1 MGWAIWISGSASS
14 GRSGL
19 ARAAAAELRGRNV
32 PVQVLELDAICQIVT
47 PVPTGGE
54 TEREV
59 VHRVL
64 AFMAASLVDAGVPVI
79 VEAIAHRGTWR
90 ELARG
95 LIERFAEVQLGA
107 ASPEREPGPAPELVI
122 DTAAD
127 TVTAAASIGAL
138 ANRLGAETPGVAR
151 HDGGWAVWITGR
163 PGSGKTTIARQVMA
177 ALAGR
182 GLTARTVD
190 ASTVRRLVPS
200 MATAAAEELVH
211 RAVVCLARLLVEWGV
226 AVVVDATAHRRRW
239 RELAR
244 DLIPRFA
251 EIQLVCPPE
260 VCAERERAAR
270 WHLGPSA
277 LDAGGPP
284 ADVHLEW
291 VLDYE
296 AALRPELTI
305 YTEVQDRAIAV
316 QEVLFVAERLHRRGA
331 GERSP
336 SQTAPS

>member
-1 MGWAIWISGSASS
+1 MSWAIWITGPP
-14 GRSGL
+14 GDRSGL
-19 ARAAAAELRGRNV
+19 AHDAAAELHGRGI
-32 PVQVLELDAICQIVT
+32 PVRVLELDAVCQVVT
-47 PVPTGGE
+47 PVPTRGE

-59 VHRVL
+59 IYRLL

-79 VEAIAHRGTWR
+79 VQAPAHRRTWR

-107 ASPEREPGPAPELVI
+107 ASPEREPGSAPELVI
-122 DTAAD
+122 DTAVD

-138 ANRLGAETPGVAR
+138 ADRLGAQTPCVAR
-151 HDGGWAVWITGR
+151 HDDGWAIWITGR
-163 PGSGKTTIARQVMA
+163 PGSGKTTIARQVTA
-177 ALAGR
+177 ALAAR

-200 MATAAAEELVH
+200 MATAAAEDLVH
-211 RAVVCLARLLVEWGV
+211 RAVACLARLLVESGV

-244 DLIPRFA
+244 ELIPRFA

-277 LDAGGPP
+277 DAGGPP

-291 VLDYE
+291 VADYE

-305 YTEVQDRAIAV
+305 YTDVQDRAIAV

-336 SQTAPS
+336 AQTAPS